1 MEFRLTFAGKLYSTG
16 NDSVLSGRDKRA
28 NHKHE
33 LRMKFH
39 PQLKRLWEET
49 PFLKTGE
56 RSGPSALILESS
68 EDTPSYKA
76 SYLAKKHTVS
86 NWSFVPLVTKSLNLM
101 CSIDVLF
108 LKPHRPGGIVNQGD
122 IDGRLKTLLDA
133 LAIPDANQDYENREQ
148 GNGEKPTY
156 TGLPR
161 MHGKNVTR
169 AELIFTMRMP
179 HANTL

>member
-1 MEFRLTFAGKLYSTG
+1 MARRIILDDDLWFDWDGGDLMEFRLTFAGKLYSTG

-76 SYLAKKHTVS
+76 SYLAKKHTVRDS
-86 NWSFVPLVTKSLNLM
+86 VELPWYQSTGRLDVGVEAEEVLG
-101 CSIDVLF
+101 IVLF
-108 LKPHRPGGIVNQGD
+108 L
-122 IDGRLKTLLDA
+122 
-133 LAIPDANQDYENREQ
+133 
-148 GNGEKPTY
+148 
-156 TGLPR
+156 
-161 MHGKNVTR
+161 
-169 AELIFTMRMP
+169 
-179 HANTL
+179 